1 MRDTARAAPIAPP
14 PQLTRTYLEAKVRE
28 ALDEDLGPR
37 RRDVTTEAVVP
48 PGLQAESSLVVRAEG
63 VVAGLPVAAEVFRQV
78 DARIVFEPAAADG
91 DRVRPGDVIARA
103 SGPLQGL
110 LRAER
115 TALNFLQQLS
125 GVATLTRRYADAAG
139 TATAVLDT
147 RKTVPGLR
155 PLQRHAVLAGGG
167 ASHRYNLAEAVL
179 VKDNHVAAAG
189 GTAAA
194 IRGARTAGLP
204 GEVEVETLAELEAA
218 LAEGAEVVLLDNMS
232 PAAVADAV
240 RLTAGRAA
248 LEVSGGVGLGTI
260 AAYAATGVD
269 RVSVGALTH
278 SAPALD
284 VSMEVTRTW
293 RL

>member
-48 PGLQAESSLVVRAEG
+48 
-63 VVAGLPVAAEVFRQV
+63 GLPVAAEVFRQV

-139 TATAVLDT
+139 TATAGLDT

-194 IRGARTAGLP
+194 I
-204 GEVEVETLAELEAA
+204 
-218 LAEGAEVVLLDNMS
+218 
-232 PAAVADAV
+232 
-240 RLTAGRAA
+240 
-248 LEVSGGVGLGTI
+248 
-260 AAYAATGVD
+260 
-269 RVSVGALTH
+269 
-278 SAPALD
+278 
-284 VSMEVTRTW
+284 
-293 RL
+293 

>member
-139 TATAVLDT
+139 TAPAVLDT

-155 PLQRHAVLAGGG
+155 RELSPAGGSSRRAGAPGRGPPAGEGAQRADPRPQLPGPGGPGRRGRGGRLARPLQGGG
-167 ASHRYNLAEAVL
+167 
-179 VKDNHVAAAG
+179 
-189 GTAAA
+189 
-194 IRGARTAGLP
+194 
-204 GEVEVETLAELEAA
+204 
-218 LAEGAEVVLLDNMS
+218 
-232 PAAVADAV
+232 
-240 RLTAGRAA
+240 
-248 LEVSGGVGLGTI
+248 
-260 AAYAATGVD
+260 
-269 RVSVGALTH
+269 
-278 SAPALD
+278 
-284 VSMEVTRTW
+284 
-293 RL
+293 